1 MGVMTTLSHSTKNL
15 VPASHAQ
22 MKVAQ
27 KWKNQTNHLVV
38 NQPETSQPVTSQ
50 LVISQPVTNQLE
62 VNQLVTNQLVI
73 SQPVASQLETS
84 HQFSVMMVNGQSA
97 QNQQPLKMVTSSVRR
112 THVCSN
118 VLRVSWP

>member
-1 MGVMTTLSHSTKNL
+1 MGNL

-27 KWKNQTNHLVV
+27 KWKNQTN
-38 NQPETSQPVTSQ
+38 Q

-73 SQPVASQLETS
+73 SQPVVSQPETS

-97 QNQQPLKMVTSSVRR
+97 QNQQPLKMVTSSARR

-118 VLRVSWP
+118 VLRVSWPMDPPRASA